1 VTVATESGIP
11 EGGFR
16 PPSAWRTFPSTRWS
30 LIILVVVYLP
40 MALTYTLLTRAFEAV
55 DEQGH
60 VTYVEYVV
68 AHDAIPHIGRVN
80 GQESHQP
87 PLYYLLTAG
96 WQKLLGIPA
105 FTPNVVPAH
114 YADPYIPDRLV
125 LSHDYTPTQHQQAVD
140 LHELRLFS
148 VILGLGTVLL
158 TYAGAKV
165 IRAPESVA
173 FAAGLFVALFPR
185 ELVVTTSITNDAL
198 VIPLC
203 ALALVLF
210 LSAERARRASQIGR
224 RRLYVLAM
232 GLVLGAAATTK
243 FNSLPLAGV
252 LFVLALA
259 PSIRLPRGSAQRFRI
274 DLHIVLDAGI
284 AVLGFL
290 VVSGWWFLR
299 NKHLYG
305 QFLATRASEDYLRFV
320 LLQPVPWTRYLV
332 FSEFP
337 QILWYST
344 WYDQPNLNLVHWMN
358 YVLAWLGVVCLVV
371 GVVIFLRR
379 RSWVAR
385 DLSPLSSLAFLGCV
399 ASGLVAVLITIKSTS
414 IGDARTA
421 FIGLSAF
428 ALILVVSTSRLLELA
443 HARLRLV
450 GLMVWPA
457 ILLALDLYVVARF
470 LIPLGGL

>member
-1 VTVATESGIP
+1 MLLPEAT
-11 EGGFR
+11 R
-16 PPSAWRTFPSTRWS
+16 RRRRDRLTTQVS
-30 LIILVVVYLP
+30 LVVLVVVYLIL
-40 MALTYTLLTRAFEAV
+40 ALTFSLRTRAFEAD
-55 DEQGH
+55 DEGAHTQ
-60 VTYVEYVV
+60 YVEYIVR
-68 AHDAIPHIGRVN
+68 HDAIPQISRTN
-80 GQESHQP
+80 LQESHQP

-96 WQKLLGIPA
+96 WQKVLGIPA
-105 FTPNVVPAH
+105 FTPVIVQAH
-114 YADPYIPDRLV
+114 TNPFIPDRLK
-125 LSHDYTPTQHQQAVD
+125 LSHDYTPTQHQQAVY

-148 VILGLGTVLL
+148 VLLGLGTVLF

-185 ELVVTTSITNDAL
+185 ELVVASSLTNDAL

-210 LSAERARRASQIGR
+210 LLTERARKASQIGR

-232 GLVLGAAATTK
+232 GLVLGAAAITK

-252 LFVLALA
+252 LLVLALA
-259 PSIRLPRGSAQRFRI
+259 PSIRLPRRTSQRLRI
-274 DLHIVLDAGI
+274 DLQIVLDAGI
-284 AVLGFL
+284 AVLGFFA
-290 VVSGWWFLR
+290 VSGWWFLR

-305 QFLATRASEDYLRFV
+305 QFLATKASEDYLGFV
-320 LLQPVPWTRYLV
+320 LLHPVPWSRYIV
-332 FSEFP
+332 FREFP
-337 QILWYST
+337 RIMFYST
-344 WYDQPNLNLVHWMN
+344 WYDQPNLFLVHWMN
-358 YVLAWLGVVCLVV
+358 YVLAWLGIVCLVV
-371 GVVIFLRR
+371 GVVIFLGKRR
-379 RSWVAR
+379 WVAR

-428 ALILVVSTSRLLELA
+428 ALILVVSTSRLLELV

-450 GLMVWPA
+450 GLMVWPV
-457 ILLALDLYVVARF
+457 ILLAIDLYVVARF

>member
-1 VTVATESGIP
+1 MLLPEAT
-11 EGGFR
+11 R
-16 PPSAWRTFPSTRWS
+16 RRRRDRLTTQVS
-30 LIILVVVYLP
+30 LVVLVVVYLIL
-40 MALTYTLLTRAFEAV
+40 ALTFSLRTRAFEAD
-55 DEQGH
+55 DEGAHTQ
-60 VTYVEYVV
+60 YVEYIVR
-68 AHDAIPHIGRVN
+68 HDAIPQISKTN
-80 GQESHQP
+80 LQESHQP

-96 WQKLLGIPA
+96 WQKVLGIPA
-105 FTPNVVPAH
+105 FTPV
-114 YADPYIPDRLV
+114 PDRS
-125 LSHDYTPTQHQQAVD
+125 LSPDYTPAQHQQAVY

-148 VILGLGTVLL
+148 VLLGLGTVLL

-165 IRAPESVA
+165 IRASESVA

-185 ELVVTTSITNDAL
+185 ELVVTSSLTNDAL

-210 LSAERARRASQIGR
+210 LLTERARKASQIGR

-232 GLVLGAAATTK
+232 GSVLGAAAITK

-259 PSIRLPRGSAQRFRI
+259 PSIRLPRRTTQRLRI
-274 DLHIVLDAGI
+274 DLQIVLDAGI
-284 AVLGFL
+284 AVLGFFA
-290 VVSGWWFLR
+290 VSGWWFLR

-305 QFLATRASEDYLRFV
+305 QFLATKASEDYLGFV
-320 LLQPVPWTRYLV
+320 LLRPVPWSRSIV
-332 FSEFP
+332 FKEFP
-337 QILWYST
+337 GILFYST
-344 WYDQPNLNLVHWMN
+344 WYDQPPNLDLVHWMN
-358 YVLAWLGVVCLVV
+358 YVLAWLGIVCLVV
-371 GVVIFLRR
+371 GVVIFLGKRR
-379 RSWVAR
+379 WVAR

-399 ASGLVAVLITIKSTS
+399 ASGLVAVIITIKTTS

-428 ALILVVSTSRLLELA
+428 ALILVVSTSRLLELV

-450 GLMVWPA
+450 GLMVWPV
-457 ILLALDLYVVARF
+457 ILLAIDLYVVARF